1 MPVSAL
7 KATLP
12 QIGCEPLSVSLL
24 KLGDLPKK
32 WQTSSIFH
40 RGLTLTWRIWTR
52 PGLGGLWCSRALRRK
67 VKPTRTRT
75 AISNTTWVFFGEF
88 YYEKKEK
95 ETITIL
101 WNLQFDIFWNWNG
114 KLKSWLLKFDAKK
127 VWWLF
132 AKSKKDNSQKKCP
145 QLCISIYG
153 LYSYFSINLYRRN
166 RSYHDWGQHVV
177 RMLLFFQLNDMKSD
191 KMSDEWSEKWF
202 WFCEGI
208 PHSLMMW

>member
-1 MPVSAL
+1 MFQGSSTQGEANKDQNSNQQYNL
-7 KATLP
+7 GFLWW
-12 QIGCEPLSVSLL
+12 ILL
-24 KLGDLPKK
+24 WEKGERNNYYL
-32 WQTSSIFH
+32 
-40 RGLTLTWRIWTR
+40 
-52 PGLGGLWCSRALRRK
+52 
-67 VKPTRTRT
+67 VKP
-75 AISNTTWVFFGEF
+75 A
-88 YYEKKEK
+88 
-95 ETITIL
+95 
-101 WNLQFDIFWNWNG
+101 IFWNWNG

>member
-12 QIGCEPLSVSLL
+12 QIGCELLSFSIL
-24 KLGDLPKK
+24 KLGDPPKK
-32 WQTSSIFH
+32 WQTSSIFQ

-101 WNLQFDIFWNWNG
+101 WNLQFDMSWNWNG
-114 KLKSWLLKFDAKK
+114 RLIFWLLKFDEAEKL
-127 VWWLF
+127 WGLF
-132 AKSKKDNSQKKCP
+132 AKSEITIKSVSMA
-145 QLCISIYG
+145 CICIFVQIYTVAIAPITIG
-153 LYSYFSINLYRRN
+153 ASMLSVCSCSFSWMIWKVIRWVM
-166 RSYHDWGQHVV
+166 SDQ
-177 RMLLFFQLNDMKSD
+177 KSD
-191 KMSDEWSEKWF
+191 FDFVKV
-202 WFCEGI
+202 
-208 PHSLMMW
+208 SLTPSWCDNWV

>member
-12 QIGCEPLSVSLL
+12 QNGCEPLSVSLL
-24 KLGDLPKK
+24 KLGDPPKK

-52 PGLGGLWCSRALRRK
+52 PGLGGFWCSRALRRK

-75 AISNTTWVFFGEF
+75 AISNTTWVFFVEL
-88 YYEKKEK
+88 YYEKKER

-101 WNLQFDIFWNWNG
+101 WNLQFDMSWNWNG
-114 KLKSWLLKFDAKK
+114 KLIFWLQKFDEAEKP
-127 VWWLF
+127 WGLF
-132 AKSKKDNSQKKCP
+132 LTIKKCF
-145 QLCISIYG
+145 YG
-153 LYSYFSINLYRRN
+153 FYLYFWTNLYRRN

-177 RMLLFFQLNDMKSD
+177 RMLLFFQLNDTKSD
-191 KMSDEWSEKWF
+191 K
-202 WFCEGI
+202 I
-208 PHSLMMW
+208 R

>member
-32 WQTSSIFH
+32 SDRHLQFFKEAWLWPEEY
-40 RGLTLTWRIWTR
+40 GLDLDLVVCDV
-52 PGLGGLWCSRALRRK
+52 PGLFDARWSQQGPEQQS
-67 VKPTRTRT
+67 
-75 AISNTTWVFFGEF
+75 AIQPGFSLVNF
-88 YYEKKEK
+88 EKKEK

-177 RMLLFFQLNDMKSD
+177 RMLLFFQLNDMKSG
-191 KMSDEWSEKWF
+191 K
-202 WFCEGI
+202 I
-208 PHSLMMW
+208 R

>member
-12 QIGCEPLSVSLL
+12 QIGCEPLSPSLL
-24 KLGDLPKK
+24 KLGDPPKK

-75 AISNTTWVFFGEF
+75 AISNTTWVFFGELC
-88 YYEKKEK
+88 YEKKDR

-101 WNLQFDIFWNWNG
+101 WNLQFDMSWNWNG
-114 KLKSWLLKFDAKK
+114 KLIFWLLKFDEAEKL
-127 VWWLF
+127 WGLF
-132 AKSKKDNSQKKCP
+132 AKSKNNNKKVFLWLVSVFLYKTIPSQSLLSRLGPACCP
-145 QLCISIYG
+145 YALVLST
-153 LYSYFSINLYRRN
+153 
-166 RSYHDWGQHVV
+166 
-177 RMLLFFQLNDMKSD
+177 
-191 KMSDEWSEKWF
+191 EWYEKW
-202 WFCEGI
+202 
-208 PHSLMMW
+208 